1 MADQIIGL
9 RKGMQKLAAKERR
22 RIEKK
27 NIDEA
32 TTVRTVVGGNVG
44 TNVGTSVGG

>member
-1 MADQIIGL
+1 
-9 RKGMQKLAAKERR
+9 MQKLAAKERR
-22 RIEKK
+22 RIEKM
-27 NIDEA
+27 NIDIA